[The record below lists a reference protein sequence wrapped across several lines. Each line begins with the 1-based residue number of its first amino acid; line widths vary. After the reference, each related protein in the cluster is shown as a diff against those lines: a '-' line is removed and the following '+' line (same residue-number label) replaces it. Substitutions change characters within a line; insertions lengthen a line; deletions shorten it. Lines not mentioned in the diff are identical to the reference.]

1 MQRNSPQGAARP
13 ATFGTATFGTVPWL
27 HGTGLLAVHG
37 GAVLVGVVFGAAAT
51 VPADSPVTVTDPVA
65 PLRSSSTRQASC
77 VAIPK
82 TRRSCS
88 MS

>member
-1 MQRNSPQGAARP
+1 MQRNSPQGPARP
-13 ATFGTATFGTVPWL
+13 ATFGTATRHGAWL
-27 HGTGLLAVHG
+27 HGAGLLAVHG
-37 GAVLVGVVFGAAAT
+37 GAVLVGVVFGSAAT